1 MREYTSAEGGGQRL
15 IRVVHTEP
23 AAGRRSAVL
32 FGIGDGLLNHF
43 GVVEGYEKRYSVVHC
58 DVEGRALFYVV
69 DVYDAVVGDR
79 TNLRKYGALV
89 VEIED

>member
-1 MREYTSAEGGGQRL
+1 MKFSVKLTLAY
-15 IRVVHTEP
+15 P
-23 AAGRRSAVL
+23 GRRPSGWSAVL
-32 FGIGDGLLNHF
+32 FGIGDGLLDYF
-43 GVVEGYEKRYSVVHC
+43 GVVEGDEKRYSVVHC

-79 TNLRKYGALV
+79 ADLREYGALV